1 MSDRPVIIA
10 IEEEAD
16 ASDAR
21 VTITLD
27 WRDQRHFGQALG
39 EADPIHRPRLAAE
52 ATLRA
57 VEELTGDQVPMDLLA
72 VATADLGEMRVA
84 LAQVQLGEAK
94 EVLVGT
100 ALVADTEPSLAAV
113 RAVMSAL
120 NRRLGLLL

>member
-1 MSDRPVIIA
+1 MPDRPVVVA
-10 IEEEAD
+10 LDEEAD
-16 ASDAR
+16 GSDVR

-27 WRDQRHFGQALG
+27 WRDQRHVGQALG
-39 EADPIHRPRLAAE
+39 EADIPHRPRLAAE

-57 VEELTGDQVPMDLLA
+57 VEHLTGDRIPMDLLA
-72 VATADLGEMRVA
+72 VATANLGDVRVA
-84 LAQVQLGEAK
+84 LAQVRLREAG

-100 ALVADTEPSLAAV
+100 ALMADTDPSLAAV